1 VRYWHRARAAGLP
14 VDADFGEFWRATEW
28 MGLQRHLKILGIF
41 CRLNYRDGKAMYL
54 GDLPT
59 VMEYVRRTANRYRE
73 LKPLVKLLDALENR
87 QPAVGYT
94 F

>member
-1 VRYWHRARAAGLP
+1 
-14 VDADFGEFWRATEW
+14 
-28 MGLQRHLKILGIF
+28 
-41 CRLNYRDGKAMYL
+41 MYL

-73 LKPLVKLLDALENR
+73 LKPLVKLLDALETNP
-87 QPAVGYT
+87 QPKVGYT

>member
-1 VRYWHRARAAGLP
+1 
-14 VDADFGEFWRATEW
+14 
-28 MGLQRHLKILGIF
+28 
-41 CRLNYRDGKAMYL
+41 MYL